1 MPVRSAPGP
10 TGSPENCRAA
20 ADAILLAAAKTGM
33 GLRDLAGL
41 APVILS
47 FRVSQAGTTARH
59 THQCGRVPCSHQAA
73 AIRSKRPHFDDRAA
87 STFTVS
93 PLIPGSGKFDEA

>member
-1 MPVRSAPGP
+1 MPARSAPGP

-47 FRVSQAGTTARH
+47 FRVSHAGHYREAHPPVRPGAVQPPSGRDQIEATALRRP
-59 THQCGRVPCSHQAA
+59 GR
-73 AIRSKRPHFDDRAA
+73 FDFYRIATY
-87 STFTVS
+87 SR
-93 PLIPGSGKFDEA
+93 IGEI